1 MLCAQFMAYSK
12 PWRSV
17 AEQLAQVQ
25 AVGVRIGEPAVVCN
39 MLELRA
45 AADASHPMS

>member
-1 MLCAQFMAYSK
+1 MLCARFMACCK
-12 PWRSV
+12 PWPGV

-45 AADASHPMS
+45 AADASPMS